1 MNELLIAAQDTIS
14 TALLAHGVSA
24 LVVIIPGSG
33 GKLYGTA
40 TILDDM
46 NEGIAAMGLVDGV
59 TVRTPHHR
67 LGLVTFD
74 YVPARAQ
81 A

>member
-1 MNELLIAAQDTIS
+1 MNAILNAAQDAIS
-14 TALLAHGVSA
+14 AALLVHGVSA

-33 GKLYGTA
+33 GKLYGSA

-46 NEGIAAMGLVDGV
+46 EAGIAALGLVPGV

-74 YVPARAQ
+74 YRVPARV
-81 A
+81 